1 MLGHSGKYIQV
12 ELFVRVAAR
21 LQKMAADPR
30 NSPLEGSKND
40 SKGSPQ
46 HTRDGVEGFRIPHFF
61 ISCVLMLFMFPF
73 YRGLFFSSPQSFFK

>member
-46 HTRDGVEGFRIPHFF
+46 HTRD
-61 ISCVLMLFMFPF
+61 
-73 YRGLFFSSPQSFFK
+73 